1 MKMFL
6 QITEEQCQEYVWHP
20 HVFFSLC
27 FVITSPKKPPL
38 IKTSSFTCQ
47 MCFVLQ
53 VTNVSSSCVGMQ
65 RTAATAWTW
74 CCLNSCVKFLL
85 PQEMMKVEL
94 KSQPLFLLKIFDG
107 FIYSRFTDSIT
118 VNSYASNTS
127 THMHSSFADSWLLG
141 RLKDS
146 SVLILIFPITATSIN
161 VATVTYR
168 LPCSSE

>member
-6 QITEEQCQEYVWHP
+6 QFTEEQCQEYVWHP
-20 HVFFSLC
+20 HIFFSSASSSLH
-27 FVITSPKKPPL
+27 PL
-38 IKTSSFTCQ
+38 IKTSSFACQ
-47 MCFVLQ
+47 LCFVLQ

-65 RTAATAWTW
+65 RTAATAWTS
-74 CCLNSCVKFLL
+74 CCLNSFVKFLL
-85 PQEMMKVEL
+85 PQEMMKVQL
-94 KSQPLFLLKIFDG
+94 KSQPLFLLKILDG

-118 VNSYASNTS
+118 VNSYASSTS
-127 THMHSSFADSWLLG
+127 THMHSSFADSWLVG

-161 VATVTYR
+161 VTTVTYK